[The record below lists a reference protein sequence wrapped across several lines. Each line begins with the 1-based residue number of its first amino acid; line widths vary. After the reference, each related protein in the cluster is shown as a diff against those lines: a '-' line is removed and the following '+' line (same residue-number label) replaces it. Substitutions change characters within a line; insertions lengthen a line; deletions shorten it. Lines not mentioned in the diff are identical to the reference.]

1 MVNVSLPQVMK
12 KQLEAIVKSGHFS
25 SKSDVLKEG
34 FRLMLQN
41 NPNLMNSIAVQLG
54 KDNLPIGQI
63 ADITGLKNEEVK
75 KILKDRG
82 IKIDE

>member
-1 MVNVSLPQVMK
+1 MARGP
-12 KQLEAIVKSGHFS
+12 
-25 SKSDVLKEG
+25 
-34 FRLMLQN
+34 RQN
-41 NPNLMNSIAVQLG
+41 FWQDPSRVPVYRAAVQLG

>member
-1 MVNVSLPQVMK
+1 MVNVSLPEIMK
-12 KQLEAIVKSGHFS
+12 KQLDSIVKSGHFT

-54 KDNLPIGQI
+54 KDKLPIGQI
-63 ADITGLKNEEVK
+63 ADITGLQNDEIK
-75 KILKDRG
+75 KILKSRG
-82 IKIDE
+82 IKLNE